1 MTSPNPSFTP
11 IKTIVLTGMMGAG
24 KTCIGCKLAER
35 LGLPFM
41 DADSHIAEAA
51 GRSVSEI
58 FERHGEEVFRDSERR
73 VIARLLGEPVHV
85 LAIGG
90 GAFTDLE
97 TRALISQK
105 ALSVWLRADIELL
118 LRRVLRRNTRPLL
131 KIGNP
136 REILEK
142 LMEERYSAY
151 AQANVIVDSA
161 DAAPEVTVGKTYE
174 ALAAYIKGN
183 PHESRKAS

>member
-1 MTSPNPSFTP
+1 MNAASADLAFDRS
-11 IKTIVLTGMMGAG
+11 IVLVGLMGSGKSAIGRRLAARIGMA
-24 KTCIGCKLAER
+24 
-35 LGLPFM
+35 FV
-41 DADSHIAEAA
+41 DADSEIEDAA
-51 GRSVSEI
+51 GLSVNDI
-58 FERHGEEVFRDSERR
+58 FEVHGEQAFRDGERR
-73 VIARLLGEPVHV
+73 VIARLLDEPVHV

-90 GAFTDLE
+90 GAFTDPE

-105 ALSVWLRADIELL
+105 ALSVWLRVDIELL

-131 KIGNP
+131 KTGDP

-174 ALAAYIKGN
+174 ALEAYIKSN
-183 PHESRKAS
+183 PQESRKAS